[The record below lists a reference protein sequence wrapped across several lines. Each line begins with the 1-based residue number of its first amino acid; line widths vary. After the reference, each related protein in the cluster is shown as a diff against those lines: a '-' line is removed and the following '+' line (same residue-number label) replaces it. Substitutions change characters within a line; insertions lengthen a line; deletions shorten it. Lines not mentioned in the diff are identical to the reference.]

1 MMRVSFVEPLERFT
15 IVDKNGIERRLK
27 LYYKKGNLYLGGVQ
41 ALFNRHYVC
50 KDKNRM
56 EFTSKLTRRYTELM
70 HISVIFEKIDK
81 HKVYSNFT
89 KEMLKEALYAKGY
102 TDDDFTLKDKLY
114 TCTRENFIQY
124 GFNSMNFCLDRRN
137 DIWVHYKEY
146 EEHKQY
152 NEIVKQIPPN
162 KLRDFEKEYNC
173 KMVRFIRYAEVTDD
187 GNVNCFALK
196 SINITKLYNW
206 LSENKIIHSVN
217 YVADIYHET
226 LRELDFT
233 DVDINNTYVKVI
245 ATSDGPILK
254 QVSTENA

>member
-1 MMRVSFVEPLERFT
+1 MMRVSYVEPLERFT
-15 IVDKNGIERRLK
+15 LVDKNGIERRLK

-50 KDKNRM
+50 KDKNRI
-56 EFTSKLTRRYTELM
+56 EFTSKLTKRYTELM

-114 TCTRENFIQY
+114 TCAKENFIQY
-124 GFNSMNFCLDRRN
+124 GFNHMNFCLDRR
-137 DIWVHYKEY
+137 DDLWVHYKEY

-152 NEIVKQIPPN
+152 SEIVKHIPACD
-162 KLRDFEKEYNC
+162 LRDFEKEYGC
-173 KMVRFIRYAEVTDD
+173 HMVRFIRYAEVSDD
-187 GNVNCFALK
+187 GTVRCFALK
-196 SINITKLYNW
+196 SINITKLYKW
-206 LSENKIIHSVN
+206 LSDHKLIHSVD

-226 LRELDFT
+226 MRMLDFAEVNK
-233 DVDINNTYVKVI
+233 DNTYVKVI
-245 ATSDGPILK
+245 ATADGVTLK
-254 QVSTENA
+254 PATEMA